1 MWFKY
6 GLKAQKLLAQGI
18 ALGIIAISKAPCKG
32 KSFKISTVNSKTKI
46 KNMEKGEMKY
56 EQAVR
61 ELEKIVER
69 MENDELDIDQL
80 SEQLK
85 RAKTLVKLCKDK
97 LTKTDEE
104 IKKLL
109 SED

>member
-1 MWFKY
+1 
-6 GLKAQKLLAQGI
+6 
-18 ALGIIAISKAPCKG
+18 
-32 KSFKISTVNSKTKI
+32 
-46 KNMEKGEMKY
+46 
-56 EQAVR
+56 
-61 ELEKIVER
+61 

-85 RAKTLVKLCKDK
+85 RAKVLVKFCKDK

-109 SED
+109 SEDWFLFAKIVHK

>member
-1 MWFKY
+1 M
-6 GLKAQKLLAQGI
+6 A
-18 ALGIIAISKAPCKG
+18 
-32 KSFKISTVNSKTKI
+32 
-46 KNMEKGEMKY
+46 KNEMKY
-56 EQAVR
+56 EEAVAQ
-61 ELEKIVER
+61 LEEIVEK

-85 RAKTLVKLCKDK
+85 RAKDLVKLCKTK

-109 SED
+109 SEE